1 MMELQWLKTFT
12 VAAETLNF
20 RKASERLLMSQPG
33 VTVHIK
39 LLEEYL
45 GIALFDRNKNRVTL
59 TEAGK
64 LYVGEATA
72 LLNRVEESIQSLHAF
87 KQGFRNKWTI
97 AISPLI
103 AETIL
108 PYILRTF
115 MKQHPHLE
123 ITIRVEESKL
133 IEELVDKEEV
143 NLGISA
149 LPTTYKHIESISVFE
164 EPLLFIAPP
173 DSYDDESGPFFHSS
187 EYLDSYTL
195 FTHHHPVFW
204 DDVLIKLRKEIPGLR
219 TMKVSQAHISKRFI
233 QEGLGISFLPHS
245 IVRRELLEGRI
256 MNVHFDLFELPK
268 VTTYAI
274 VKNPHE
280 LEQEFITLL
289 STYYFG

>member
-1 MMELQWLKTFT
+1 MELQWLKTFT

-20 RKASERLLMSQPG
+20 RKASEQLMLSQPS

-39 LLEEYL
+39 LLEEFL
-45 GIALFDRNKNRVTL
+45 GISLFQRNNNRVTL

-64 LYVGEATA
+64 LYLREASE
-72 LLNRVEESIQSLHAF
+72 LLQQVEQSIQNLQAF
-87 KQGFRNKWTI
+87 KQGFRQKWTI

-108 PYILRTF
+108 PHILRSF
-115 MKQHPHLE
+115 MKQHPDLE

-133 IEELVDKEEV
+133 IEELVDKEV
-143 NLGISA
+143 VDIGISA
-149 LPTTYKHIESISVFE
+149 LPTTYKHIQSIPIFE
-164 EPLLFIAPP
+164 EPLLFIAPL
-173 DSYDDESGPFFHSS
+173 DIYDDESGPAIDCKQ
-187 EYLDSYTL
+187 YLQSFTL

-245 IVRRELLEGRI
+245 IVRRELLEGKI
-256 MNVHFDLFELPK
+256 MSVHFDLFDLPE
-268 VTTYAI
+268 VTTYVV
-274 VKNPHE
+274 VKRMRE
-280 LEQEFITLL
+280 LEEEFIHLL

>member
-1 MMELQWLKTFT
+1 MELQWLKTFT

>member
-1 MMELQWLKTFT
+1 LELQWLKTFT

-20 RKASERLLMSQPG
+20 RKASELLMLSQPS

-39 LLEEYL
+39 MLEEFL
-45 GIALFDRNKNRVTL
+45 GISLFQRNNNRVTL

-64 LYVGEATA
+64 LYVKEATE
-72 LLNRVEESIQSLHAF
+72 LLQQVEQSIQNLHAF
-87 KQGFRNKWTI
+87 KQGFRQKWTI

-108 PYILRTF
+108 PHILRSF
-115 MKQHPHLE
+115 MKQHPDLE

-133 IEELVDKEEV
+133 IEELVDKEV
-143 NLGISA
+143 VDIGISA
-149 LPTTYKHIESISVFE
+149 LPTTYKHIQFIPIFE
-164 EPLLFIAPP
+164 EPLLFIAPL
-173 DSYDDESGPFFHSS
+173 DIYDDESGPAIDSRQ
-187 EYLDSYTL
+187 YLQSFTL

-245 IVRRELLEGRI
+245 IVRRELLEGKL
-256 MNVHFDLFELPK
+256 MSVHFDLFDLPE
-268 VTTYAI
+268 VTTYVV
-274 VKNPHE
+274 VKRMRE
-280 LEQEFITLL
+280 LEEEFIHLL